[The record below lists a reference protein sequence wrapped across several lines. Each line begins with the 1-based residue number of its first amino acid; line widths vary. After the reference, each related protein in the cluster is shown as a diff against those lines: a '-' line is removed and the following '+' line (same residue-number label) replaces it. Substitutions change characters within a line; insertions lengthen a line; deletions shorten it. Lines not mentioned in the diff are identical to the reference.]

1 MGLLYCCDR
10 DSMIKT
16 TSRQPVARQKGT
28 ACLQESPKTI
38 TTNPQNKMKFFTTTA
53 LFALLATST
62 TLANPIEIR
71 QAPNTRTV
79 TLTNENSGHGQ
90 SSDIPTNGVDVAIPP
105 RYPDLYNPTFRVDS
119 VMITAGVAEGAKCVV
134 SGNRVSDNSPVTLV
148 TVDGRKNY
156 AKFPQGVAKPESLK
170 INCV

>member
-1 MGLLYCCDR
+1 
-10 DSMIKT
+10 
-16 TSRQPVARQKGT
+16 
-28 ACLQESPKTI
+28 
-38 TTNPQNKMKFFTTTA
+38 MKFFTTTA
-53 LFALLATST
+53 AALMALLATST

-79 TLTNENSGHGQ
+79 ALTNENSGHSQ

-105 RYPDLYNPTFRVDS
+105 RYPDLYNPTFRIDS
-119 VMITAGVAEGAKCVV
+119 VMITAGVVAGAKCVV

-148 TVDGRKNY
+148 TVDGQRNY

>member
-1 MGLLYCCDR
+1 MVLLYYCGR
-10 DSMIKT
+10 DSMIKAA
-16 TSRQPVARQKGT
+16 SRQSVARHKGT
-28 ACLQESPKTI
+28 ACLQER
-38 TTNPQNKMKFFTTTA
+38 MRFFTTTA

-62 TLANPIEIR
+62 LANPIEIR
-71 QAPNTRTV
+71 QAANTRTV

-90 SSDIPTNGVDVAIPP
+90 SSDIPTDGVDVAIPP
-105 RYPDLYNPTFRVDS
+105 RYPDLYSPTFRVDS
-119 VMITAGVAEGAKCVV
+119 VMITAGVVEGAKCVV
-134 SGNRVSDNSPVTLV
+134 SGNRVSDNAPVTLV